1 MKLLDRLVQRWRIA
15 KTVPHIPEGGT
26 VLDVGSADG
35 QLFKILGHRIKAGLG
50 IDPLLPEPVVC
61 ERYHLIPAHFPEE
74 VPKGETFD
82 AITMLAVLEH
92 FPMEVLHRCEQI
104 CSELLRPGGY
114 VIITVPSKYVDTILA
129 VLKALRL
136 VDAETLDEHHG
147 FEVPMIEEIF
157 SNNTFNLVCKQ
168 KFQLGLN
175 NLFVFQKK

>member
-1 MKLLDRLVQRWRIA
+1 MKLLDRIVQRWRIA
-15 KTVPHIPEGGT
+15 KAVPHIPEGGT

-35 QLFKILGHRIKAGLG
+35 QLFEILGQRISAGLG
-50 IDPLLPEPVVC
+50 IDPLLPKPLVC
-61 ERYHLIPAHFPEE
+61 ERYRLIPAHFPGE

-92 FPMEVLHRCEQI
+92 FPMDVLRRCEQI
-104 CSELLRPGGY
+104 CSEVLRPGGY
-114 VIITVPSKYVDTILA
+114 VIITVPSRHVDIILT

-147 FEVPMIEEIF
+147 FEVSMIEHFF
-157 SNNTFNLVCKQ
+157 SESTFKLIHKE

-175 NLFVFQKK
+175 NLLVFQKR